1 MLEALAHTRREEPAR
16 LFLCARCR
24 TQVMV
29 CSHCDRGQRYCPD
42 ECYALTR
49 RRAQREAGKRYQ
61 HSLKGR
67 HKHAQRMRRWRARR
81 ERPVNKVTHQGSH
94 PIGPGDVLAASPITE
109 LTCTPTP
116 SISSLLMP
124 SAARTALL
132 VAYRCRFCGATV
144 LFQLRPGFL
153 RRRRDP
159 EP

>member
-1 MLEALAHTRREEPAR
+1 MLDACADSRREEPAR
-16 LFLCARCR
+16 MFLCAWCR
-24 TQVMV
+24 TQVVV

-67 HKHAQRMRRWRARR
+67 HKHAQRMRLWRARSVVR
-81 ERPVNKVTHQGSH
+81 VNKVTHQGSQ
-94 PIGPGDVLAASPITE
+94 GMTANGVLPASQTTE
-109 LTCTPTP
+109 PVCTPIP
-116 SISSLLMP
+116 SILSLLMP
-124 SAARTALL
+124 SSARTAALI
-132 VAYRCRFCGATV
+132 AYRCRFCGATV